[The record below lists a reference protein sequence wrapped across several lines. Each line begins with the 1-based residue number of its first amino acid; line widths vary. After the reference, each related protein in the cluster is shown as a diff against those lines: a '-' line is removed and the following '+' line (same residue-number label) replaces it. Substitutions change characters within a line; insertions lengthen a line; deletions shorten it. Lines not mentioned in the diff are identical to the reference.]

1 MNLNNASNVSDSLN
15 TLIEELSK
23 LPGIGPKTAQRLAYY
38 IVRQPDHENLQLAE
52 AISAVLQASA
62 MCSSPVPRAAH
73 S

>member
-38 IVRQPDHENLQLAE
+38 IVRQPDYENLQLAE
-52 AISAVLQASA
+52 ASDHKNNIL
-62 MCSSPVPRAAH
+62 
-73 S
+73 